1 MSDPLT
7 EILGG
12 RVVSA
17 LMLQLYHYNEGY
29 AAGIAADT
37 GFALSAVQ
45 RQLQRLENAGIL
57 ISRTAGKTRLYSINP
72 KSAYATP
79 VKNLIKVAYD
89 TLSLKEREQRFPT
102 RRRPRRPGKP
112 VLKSE

>member
-7 EILGG
+7 EIFGG
-12 RVVSA
+12 RVVSS
-17 LMLQLYHYNEGY
+17 LLLQLYHYNEGY
-29 AAGIAADT
+29 AAGIALDT

-45 RQLQRLENAGIL
+45 RQLQRLENAGL
-57 ISRTAGKTRLYSINP
+57 LLSRTAGKTRLYSINP

-79 VKNLIKVAYD
+79 LKGVLKVAYD
-89 TLSLKEREQRFPT
+89 TLSLSDRERLFPS

-112 VLKSE
+112 VLSRK